1 MSIDTHMQLRTPF
14 STEEVRAALLHDPA
28 LADLR
33 LVDHG
38 QRDGLGSN
46 QVSLVVKSW
55 EEDDHHLIDSG
66 FETGSVTITLI
77 PGRGKKGW
85 DAFYRARAAVLRRV
99 PGDVCAAQ
107 QDSAGPD
114 LLRLGGVVYINP
126 DWIGPEDLTD
136 FGYVPERLVVGI
148 PAGLVEAAS

>member
-1 MSIDTHMQLRTPF
+1 MSIDTHMQLRTPL
-14 STEEVRAALLHDPA
+14 SAAQVRNALVHDPD

-33 LVDHG
+33 LADYG
-38 QRDGLGSN
+38 EQGGLVSD
-46 QVSLVVKSW
+46 QVSLIVKPW
-55 EEDDHHLIDSG
+55 EDDDHHLIDSG
-66 FETGSVTITLI
+66 FETGDVTITLI
-77 PGRGKKGW
+77 PKRGP
-85 DAFYRARAAVLRRV
+85 ARFEAEHRALAAVLRRV
-99 PGDVCAAQ
+99 PGDMCAAQ

-148 PAGLVEAAS
+148 PAGLVEVAP